1 MNVAGAG
8 DDRSELELATM
19 DIPPTGEGAGCANM
33 TALLARD
40 GKLNRGDVE
49 GNAEED
55 EEVGEEEAAAAEE
68 EEVEAD
74 PLDKKRL
81 QCCLTCSPFSS
92 G

>member
-40 GKLNRGDVE
+40 GKLNRGDAE
-49 GNAEED
+49 GHAEED
-55 EEVGEEEAAAAEE
+55 EAVAAIAHSESSSTLLSNAE
-68 EEVEAD
+68 
-74 PLDKKRL
+74 
-81 QCCLTCSPFSS
+81 CSACVSVPSDRAPS
-92 G
+92 A